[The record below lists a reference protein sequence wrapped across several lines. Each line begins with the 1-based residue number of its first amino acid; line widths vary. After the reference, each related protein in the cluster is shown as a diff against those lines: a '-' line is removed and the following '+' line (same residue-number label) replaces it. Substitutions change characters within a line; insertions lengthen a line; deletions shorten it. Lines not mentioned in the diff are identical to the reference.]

1 MACSLEVST
10 GFLLERNQDV
20 SLNTTRTPGPG
31 GNEPAEACGLS
42 HQCSGVFAHWAPPP
56 TVHGGL
62 LWKKDTVN
70 FEGHDAHLALCP
82 PASGRHDAKTSY
94 GLLQAVLDG
103 LDILLAQKDCPR

>member
-1 MACSLEVST
+1 MRRWRAHVLPRQGSWL
-10 GFLLERNQDV
+10 RPIRD
-20 SLNTTRTPGPG
+20 RG
-31 GNEPAEACGLS
+31 G
-42 HQCSGVFAHWAPPP
+42 GVFTLRIQKHM
-56 TVHGGL
+56 H
-62 LWKKDTVN
+62 